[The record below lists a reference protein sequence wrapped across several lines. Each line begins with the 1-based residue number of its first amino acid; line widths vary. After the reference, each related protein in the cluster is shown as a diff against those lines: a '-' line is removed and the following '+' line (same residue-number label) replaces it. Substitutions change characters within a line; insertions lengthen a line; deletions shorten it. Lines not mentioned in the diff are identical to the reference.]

1 MGTAKKSFTVL
12 ISLMKEQI
20 CLFLLLCVP
29 TLTQCF
35 PVTAAQGGQNHMQLF
50 FCETPGCATDVTR
63 VFCNDKLVF
72 NNTDIISCTDLPPP
86 NTVCQHNGRAF
97 ISRDIASVCEFE
109 RANGYMET
117 KECTD
122 LSNICDLIN
131 APTSSPISTKG
142 QQNVRE
148 HHAKGGTIVG
158 GVLCLVLI
166 VSGLTAFF
174 CSKKKDGDRNQQ
186 PESDSGVT
194 LPLRNMQSS
203 GETSERDTDCDPGL
217 TDGSPPSQRDHGV

>member
-35 PVTAAQGGQNHMQLF
+35 PVTAAQ
-50 FCETPGCATDVTR
+50 
-63 VFCNDKLVF
+63 
-72 NNTDIISCTDLPPP
+72 
-86 NTVCQHNGRAF
+86 
-97 ISRDIASVCEFE
+97 
-109 RANGYMET
+109 
-117 KECTD
+117 D

-142 QQNVRE
+142 QQNVGE
-148 HHAKGGTIVG
+148 HHAKWGTIVG

-166 VSGLTAFF
+166 VSGLIAFF
-174 CSKKKDGDRNQQ
+174 CSKKKDRDRNQQ
-186 PESDSGVT
+186 PASDSGVT